1 MKTKPVKIVSILKL
15 GQRFFFKG
23 GIILCAILLASCK
36 ASVAPQG
43 QLVKVE
49 QALSGQTIKVVSIG
63 DLEAIPKRVR
73 LIGISAPDLKQ
84 LPWGPQARSTLVELI
99 GDQPVLLEFD
109 VQKQDRY
116 QRQLGYIWRE
126 RELINEQMVKQGYA
140 LAMARSPNNKYDQR
154 LLNAQEW
161 ARIMGLGIWDPKNP
175 MRLTPTDFRHQNR
188 Y

>member
-1 MKTKPVKIVSILKL
+1 MKTKIATIVSILRQGKHFL
-15 GQRFFFKG
+15 CKS

-36 ASVAPQG
+36 ASVVPQG

-49 QALSGQTIKVVSIG
+49 QTLSGQTIEVASIG

-73 LIGISAPDLKQ
+73 LIGISAPDLRQ
-84 LPWGPQARSTLVELI
+84 LPWGMQARNKLVELI

-109 VQKQDRY
+109 IQKQDQY

-126 RELINEQMVKQGYA
+126 KELINEQMVKQGYA
-140 LAMARSPNNKYDQR
+140 LAVARSPNNKYDQR
-154 LLNAQEW
+154 LVDAQEW
-161 ARIMGLGIWDPKNP
+161 ARIMGVGIWDPKNP
-175 MRLTPTDFRHQNR
+175 MRLTPTEFRHQNR